1 MKIYKITEFAVMLNV
16 SKKTLQRWDNE
27 GKLKAYRTPSNYR
40 FYTHEQYEQYM
51 KGNK

>member
-1 MKIYKITEFAVMLNV
+1 MKIYKVSEFALLLGVSVM
-16 SKKTLQRWDNE
+16 TLHRWDNN
-27 GKLKAYRTPSNYR
+27 GKLKAFRTHGNHR